1 MKKFTKEELNLLSQI
16 DIAYHILESTKG
28 GLNTLELYKKTCEI
42 TEKEVDED
50 KIGDF
55 FSSLTTDKRF
65 LLLENGNFD
74 LRKNHSVKMVIEDE
88 EDVEEEQVES
98 SNDEENQE
106 DEDLDNQEDEDA
118 LDDDSDDLG
127 DLVIVDEEE
136 LEE

>member
-16 DIAYHILESTKG
+16 DIAYHILEEKNG
-28 GLNTLELYKKTCEI
+28 GMNTLELYKEVCKI
-42 TEKEVDED
+42 LEKELDEN

-74 LRKNHSVKMVIEDE
+74 LRKKHAVKVVIEDE
-88 EDVEEEQVES
+88 DDIEEEQLES
-98 SNDEENQE
+98 QTEES
-106 DEDLDNQEDEDA
+106 DEDDIDKTEDDDNDN

-127 DLVIVDEEE
+127 ELVIVDEDE